1 LSRNKRHSVPDYRI
15 GPRRSH
21 KLPITIGLVAGLLAA
36 ALLVAHFTG
45 FWHRAV
51 FAQPREVTPR
61 GDLQAD
67 ELAVIEL
74 FERANE
80 SVTFITSIAQRRD
93 FFGFNVF
100 EVPAGTGSGFIWD
113 KEGHVVT
120 NFHVIRGSSAVEVT
134 LADHTTWKA
143 ELVGADPSK
152 DLAVLRIT
160 PDSGELQPIAIGCS
174 SDLLV
179 GQTVYAIGNP
189 FGLDYTLTTGV
200 VSALGRTIPS
210 FNDRTIDGV
219 IQTDAA
225 INPGNSGGPLLDSA
239 GRLIGVNTQITSPS
253 GGSAGIGFAVPVDIV
268 NRVVPQL
275 IEHGQV
281 IRPVIGVRLFDDS
294 VARRL
299 RLQGVLVMSIA
310 PGSGA
315 EQAGLRGTYRTR
327 GGNIVLG
334 DLITGIAGQAV
345 ISNDELMKRLEQFQP
360 GETITVEFK
369 RDGATRTAAV
379 QLSTNM

>member
-1 LSRNKRHSVPDYRI
+1 
-15 GPRRSH
+15 
-21 KLPITIGLVAGLLAA
+21 
-36 ALLVAHFTG
+36 
-45 FWHRAV
+45 
-51 FAQPREVTPR
+51 
-61 GDLQAD
+61 AD
-67 ELAVIEL
+67 ELAVIDL
-74 FERANE
+74 FERANA
-80 SVTFITSIAQRRD
+80 SVTFITSIAHRRD

-113 KEGHVVT
+113 EDGHVVT
-120 NFHVIRGSSAVEVT
+120 NFHVIRDASAVEVT
-134 LADHTTWKA
+134 LADHSTWKA

-160 PDSGELQPIAIGCS
+160 PDSGDLQPIDIGSS

-179 GQTVYAIGNP
+179 GQTVFAIGNP

-200 VSALGRTIPS
+200 VSALGRTINA

-239 GRLIGVNTQITSPS
+239 GRLIGVNTQIASRS
-253 GGSAGIGFAVPVDIV
+253 GESAGIGFAVPVDIV

-275 IEHGQV
+275 IEHGRV
-281 IRPVIGVRLFDDS
+281 IRPVIGVQLFDDS

-299 RLQGVLVMSIA
+299 GLQGVLVRSIA

-315 EQAGLRGTYRTR
+315 ELAGLRGTYRTR
-327 GGNIVLG
+327 DGNIVLG

-345 ISNDELMKRLEQFQP
+345 ATNDELMKRLEQLEP
-360 GETITVEFK
+360 GETVTVEFK
-369 RDGATRTAAV
+369 RDSAARTTAV
-379 QLSTNM
+379 KLSANI